1 MKVVEFVT
9 FSLLVKSSILIEG
22 EEIKTCV
29 DRVFTSQLCT
39 TDSEYSVFNP
49 PKPWPL
55 VLNPMVDIKDVI
67 DIDEEKQTMTVYIY
81 MSLSWAD
88 DSLKVVSPPGTR

>member
-1 MKVVEFVT
+1 MKVVEYVT
-9 FSLLVKSSILIEG
+9 FLLFQKSSTLIEG
-22 EEIKTCV
+22 EKIKTCV

-39 TDSEYSVFNP
+39 TDSEYSIFYP

-55 VLNPMVDIKDVI
+55 ALNPTVDIKDVI
-67 DIDEEKQTMTVYIY
+67 DIDEEKQTMTLYVY
-81 MSLSWAD
+81 MSLSWTD